1 MIKEKR
7 ARNKQSKENHE
18 DDYIRPL
25 RGVCFLEPS
34 PPGQRVPLR
43 HCDLRLEQ
51 VTLFQTGAIDAS
63 MKHFAITIIATTG
76 HRVGAA
82 LAVALLG

>member
-1 MIKEKR
+1 
-7 ARNKQSKENHE
+7 
-18 DDYIRPL
+18 
-25 RGVCFLEPS
+25 
-34 PPGQRVPLR
+34 
-43 HCDLRLEQ
+43 LEQ